1 MVLKQ
6 RTEDLSVAFKALGNP
21 HRLSIVR
28 ELLARDL
35 ACCAGDRS
43 ADCTLD
49 AASCNVGVIGES
61 LAIDSSTLS
70 HHLKELDHAGLIE
83 RARRG
88 RQIYCRINRVRLEEL
103 WLFLIPRSAS
113 DLVPIG
119 KTTN

>member
-1 MVLKQ
+1 MTNEQ
-6 RTEDLSVAFKALGNP
+6 QTDNLSIAFKALGNP

-43 ADCTLD
+43 SDCTLD

-61 LAIDSSTLS
+61 LAIDNSTLS

-88 RQIYCRINRVRLEEL
+88 RQIYCRVNRERLEVL
-103 WLFLIPRSAS
+103 RQFLT
-113 DLVPIG
+113 G
-119 KTTN
+119 